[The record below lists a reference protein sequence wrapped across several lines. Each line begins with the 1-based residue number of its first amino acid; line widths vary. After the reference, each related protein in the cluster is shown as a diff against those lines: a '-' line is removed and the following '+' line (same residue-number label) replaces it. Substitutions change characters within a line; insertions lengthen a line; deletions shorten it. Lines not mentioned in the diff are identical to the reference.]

1 MGAEDGSMVIQ
12 MLKIHF
18 RKSITSVSSL
28 LYRKFSANISTH
40 AKDIEE
46 NASFWRSEQE
56 KSFAQFTRILFL
68 NKSTRA
74 WFMVCVYFNFEL
86 AEG

>member
-1 MGAEDGSMVIQ
+1 MGAEGGSMVIQ

-28 LYRKFSANISTH
+28 LYRRFSANISTH

-46 NASFWRSEQE
+46 DAGFWRSEQD

-74 WFMVCVYFNFEL
+74 FMVYVYFNFEL